1 MNGTKKTRCS
11 KGLSALVRSG
21 LVAAALLFGLAG
33 PGHAA
38 TYFKI
43 GLLGEPKD
51 LNPFGASD
59 AWTGRVTRLLFQ
71 PLYMVDPMSQALIPW
86 LAEAEPLYD
95 PQGKTVT
102 FRLREMKWDD
112 GSDFSAEDV
121 VFTVHMIKRFRIP
134 RYFAYWEFV
143 EKVEAVDPR
152 TVRLTLEKP
161 TPIFAGRTLTTWVV
175 QKKKWSRVLDAAEG
189 RLKDVQGETMGGP
202 EDDDVESAAHDA
214 LKIIQG
220 RSVPDPIGLG
230 PFRFKEWKKG
240 AYILLEK
247 NPHFFGQ
254 GKEIAGRKLGPFLD
268 GVLFKIYDNLGSA
281 SVALKEGEIDF
292 LWKGVSH
299 SLISGMIQDPKIQV
313 PMALDSG
320 YRFLGFNLRKPPM
333 SDPAFRRAVAYLV
346 DKDFIINR
354 ILHNHGEPLN
364 TFVPPNNTFYFNAA
378 TPLYGQGMDQE
389 RRIKEAY
396 RLLSASGYGWKMPPV
411 APDGSIRK
419 GSGLSMP
426 GGDPVPAMTILSP
439 TADYDTEMAA
449 SGQMIAR
456 WLQDFGL
463 RANWEPVAFGGL
475 LQKVRNERDF
485 DLFIMGWR
493 NLSLDPDYLRRFFH
507 STYDAPNQ
515 WNYTGYH
522 NEELDRLAEMQAQ
535 ALDSRERRDLVFKL
549 QERLA
554 SDLPIIPLYVP
565 HVMEGIRTD
574 RFEGWTKGAS
584 GVGNIWTFCLLKP
597 KR

>member
-1 MNGTKKTRCS
+1 
-11 KGLSALVRSG
+11 
-21 LVAAALLFGLAG
+21 
-33 PGHAA
+33 
-38 TYFKI
+38 
-43 GLLGEPKD
+43 
-51 LNPFGASD
+51 
-59 AWTGRVTRLLFQ
+59 
-71 PLYMVDPMSQALIPW
+71 MVDPNSQTLIPW
-86 LAEAEPLYD
+86 LAQEEPLYD
-95 PQGKTVT
+95 PKGKTVT
-102 FRLREMKWDD
+102 FRLKEMKWDD

-134 RYFAYWEFV
+134 RYYAYWEFV
-143 EKVEAVDPR
+143 EKVEALDPR

-161 TPIFAGRTLTTWVV
+161 TLILATRSLTTWIV
-175 QKKKWSRVLDAAEG
+175 QKKKWSPVVGAAEG
-189 RLKDVQGETMGGP
+189 RLKALQEETTRGQ
-202 EDDDVESAAHDA
+202 DADDVESAMHDA
-214 LKIIQG
+214 LKSIQG
-220 RSVPDPIGLG
+220 LSVPDPIGLG
-230 PFRFKEWKKG
+230 PFRFKEWKRG

-268 GVLFKIYDNLGSA
+268 GVMFKIYDNLGTA

-299 SLISGMIQDPKIQV
+299 SLISEMIQDPKIQV

-364 TFVPPNNTFYFNAA
+364 TFVSPDNTLYFNPN
-378 TPLYGQGMDQE
+378 TPHYGQGLDQE
-389 RRIKEAY
+389 RRIKEAHK
-396 RLLSASGYGWKMPPV
+396 LLSASGYGWKTPPV
-411 APDGSIRK
+411 SPDGSIRK

-426 GGDPVPAMTILSP
+426 GGEPVPAMSILSP
-439 TADYDTEMAA
+439 PADYDTEMAA
-449 SGQMIAR
+449 SAQMIAR

-463 RANWEPVAFGGL
+463 RVKWEPVAFMGL
-475 LQKVRNERDF
+475 VQKVRNERDF

-507 STYDAPNQ
+507 STYDAPDE
-515 WNYTGYH
+515 WNYTGYQS
-522 NEELDRLAEMQAQ
+522 EDFDRLAEMQAQ
-535 ALDSRERRDLVFKL
+535 TQDLRERRDLVFKL

-554 SDLPIIPLYVP
+554 TDLPIVPLYVP

-574 RFEGWTKGAS
+574 RFEGWTRGVG